1 MTTKRKMLKRVI
13 LVIIVSLFLF
23 GTVIGIGI
31 INNRDVSKEQS
42 SKTRLNS
49 DLKTESITEEREE
62 DDDNEEKLET
72 ENKEEQIEEKPKE
85 EMPQSEA
92 NTNETYTTPKN
103 DTNTN
108 NQQTTIPTP
117 PQTITPPVVEK
128 PSCTPKK
135 FYTVFRADFD
145 SMAECNRVGE
155 LYKKEY
161 GYYGYFCDYTTDDCG
176 VMYYMLTMFDGN
188 NNYIAYPDI
197 PKP

>member
-49 DLKTESITEEREE
+49 DLKTESITEEKEE
-62 DDDNEEKLET
+62 DDNEEKLET

-117 PQTITPPVVEK
+117 PQTITPPVVEE

-188 NNYIAYPDI
+188 NNYIAYPGI
-197 PKP
+197 HKP

>member
-49 DLKTESITEEREE
+49 DLKTESITEEKEE
-62 DDDNEEKLET
+62 DDNEEKLET

-108 NQQTTIPTP
+108 IQQTTIPTP
-117 PQTITPPVVEK
+117 PQTITPPVVEE

>member
-72 ENKEEQIEEKPKE
+72 KKKEEIEETPKE
-85 EMPQSEA
+85 EAPQIEA
-92 NTNETYTTPKN
+92 NTNETNTPTKN
-103 DTNTN
+103 DTNS
-108 NQQTTIPTP
+108 QQTTTQTP
-117 PQTITPPVVEK
+117 PQTTTPPVVEE

>member
-49 DLKTESITEEREE
+49 DLKTESITEEKEE
-62 DDDNEEKLET
+62 DDNEEKLET

-108 NQQTTIPTP
+108 NQQI
-117 PQTITPPVVEK
+117 
-128 PSCTPKK
+128 
-135 FYTVFRADFD
+135 
-145 SMAECNRVGE
+145 
-155 LYKKEY
+155 LYS
-161 GYYGYFCDYTTDDCG
+161 F
-176 VMYYMLTMFDGN
+176 
-188 NNYIAYPDI
+188 
-197 PKP
+197 

>member
-72 ENKEEQIEEKPKE
+72 EKKEEIEETPKE
-85 EMPQSEA
+85 EAPQIEA
-92 NTNETYTTPKN
+92 NTNETNTPTKN
-103 DTNTN
+103 DTNS
-108 NQQTTIPTP
+108 QQTTTQTP
-117 PQTITPPVVEK
+117 PQTTTPPVVEE

-145 SMAECNRVGE
+145 SMEECNRVGE

>member
-49 DLKTESITEEREE
+49 DLKTESITEEKEE
-62 DDDNEEKLET
+62 DDNEEKLET

-108 NQQTTIPTP
+108 NQQTTTPTP
-117 PQTITPPVVEK
+117 PQTTTPPVVEE

>member
-31 INNRDVSKEQS
+31 INNRDVSREQS

-49 DLKTESITEEREE
+49 DLKTESITEEKEE
-62 DDDNEEKLET
+62 DDNEEKLET

-108 NQQTTIPTP
+108 NQQITTPTP
-117 PQTITPPVVEK
+117 PQTITPPVVEE

>member
-13 LVIIVSLFLF
+13 FVIIVSLFLF

-49 DLKTESITEEREE
+49 DLKTESITEEKEE
-62 DDDNEEKLET
+62 DDNEEKLET

-108 NQQTTIPTP
+108 NQQITTPTP
-117 PQTITPPVVEK
+117 PQTITPPVVEE

>member
-49 DLKTESITEEREE
+49 DLKTESITEEKEE
-62 DDDNEEKLET
+62 EDDNEEKLET

-108 NQQTTIPTP
+108 NQQTTTP
-117 PQTITPPVVEK
+117 TPPVVEE

>member
-49 DLKTESITEEREE
+49 DLKTESITEEKEE
-62 DDDNEEKLET
+62 DDNEEKLET

-92 NTNETYTTPKN
+92 NTNETYITPKN

-108 NQQTTIPTP
+108 NQQTTTPTP
-117 PQTITPPVVEK
+117 PQTITPPVVEE

>member
-42 SKTRLNS
+42 SKSRLNS
-49 DLKTESITEEREE
+49 DLKTERITEEKEE
-62 DDDNEEKLET
+62 DDNEEKLET

-108 NQQTTIPTP
+108 NQQITTPTP
-117 PQTITPPVVEK
+117 PQTITPPVVEE

>member
-1 MTTKRKMLKRVI
+1 MATKRKMLKRVI

-49 DLKTESITEEREE
+49 DLKTESITEEKEE
-62 DDDNEEKLET
+62 DDNEEKLET

-92 NTNETYTTPKN
+92 NTNETYITPKN

-108 NQQTTIPTP
+108 NQQTTTPTP
-117 PQTITPPVVEK
+117 PQTITPPVVEE

>member
-1 MTTKRKMLKRVI
+1 MTTKRKMFKRVI

-49 DLKTESITEEREE
+49 DLKTESITEEKEE
-62 DDDNEEKLET
+62 DDNEEKLET

-108 NQQTTIPTP
+108 NQQITTPTP
-117 PQTITPPVVEK
+117 PQTITPPVVEE

>member
-1 MTTKRKMLKRVI
+1 MTSKRKMLKRVI

-49 DLKTESITEEREE
+49 DLKPENITEEREE

-72 ENKEEQIEEKPKE
+72 EKKEEIEETPKE
-85 EMPQSEA
+85 EAPQIEA
-92 NTNETYTTPKN
+92 NTNETNTPTKN
-103 DTNTN
+103 DTNS
-108 NQQTTIPTP
+108 QQTTTQTP
-117 PQTITPPVVEK
+117 PQTTTPPVVEE

>member
-49 DLKTESITEEREE
+49 DLKTESITEEKEE
-62 DDDNEEKLET
+62 DDNEEKLET

-108 NQQTTIPTP
+108 NQQTTTPTP
-117 PQTITPPVVEK
+117 PQTITPPVVEE

-145 SMAECNRVGE
+145 SMEECNRVGE

-188 NNYIAYPDI
+188 KNYIAYPDI

>member
-49 DLKTESITEEREE
+49 DLKTESITEEKEE
-62 DDDNEEKLET
+62 DDNEEKLET

-108 NQQTTIPTP
+108 NQQITTPTP
-117 PQTITPPVVEK
+117 PQTITPPVVEE

>member
-49 DLKTESITEEREE
+49 DLKTESITEEKEE
-62 DDDNEEKLET
+62 DDNEEKLET

-108 NQQTTIPTP
+108 NQQITTPTP
-117 PQTITPPVVEK
+117 PQTITPPVVEE
-128 PSCTPKK
+128 PNCTPKK

>member
-49 DLKTESITEEREE
+49 DLKTESITEVKEE
-62 DDDNEEKLET
+62 DDNEEKLET

-85 EMPQSEA
+85 EMPQNED

-108 NQQTTIPTP
+108 NQQTTTLTP
-117 PQTITPPVVEK
+117 PQTITPPVVEE

>member
-49 DLKTESITEEREE
+49 DLKTESITEEKEE
-62 DDDNEEKLET
+62 DDNEEKLET

-108 NQQTTIPTP
+108 NQQKTTPTP
-117 PQTITPPVVEK
+117 PQTITPPVVEE